1 MGVKSKWHLK
11 AGVANHNS
19 YTSGRRRHDTLSS
32 NSWQCG
38 TAEERGA
45 SRMPLQKARC
55 WARFMNRSPFPR
67 SLTEKTTNSNASN
80 APSAKWAQWTSHSHL
95 RERAVLN
102 LGFPVPTPPHTLF
115 LQSGMYLSQP
125 RRPSSMQLLSQGFP
139 WDFSH
144 ASLIIMMTII
154 ITIIFHNSH
163 YS

>member
-11 AGVANHNS
+11 AGVANHYS

-38 TAEERGA
+38 TADERGA
-45 SRMPLQKARC
+45 PRMPLWKAGC

-95 RERAVLN
+95 CGRAVLN
-102 LGFPVPTPPHTLF
+102 LGFPVPTPPRTLF

-125 RRPSSMQLLSQGFP
+125 RRPSSMLLLSQGFP
-139 WDFSH
+139 WDCSH